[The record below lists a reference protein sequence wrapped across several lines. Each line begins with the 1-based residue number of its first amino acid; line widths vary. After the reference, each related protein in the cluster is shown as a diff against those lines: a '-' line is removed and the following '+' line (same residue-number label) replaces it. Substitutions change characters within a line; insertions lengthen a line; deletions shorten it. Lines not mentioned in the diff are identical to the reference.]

1 VFVAAMGVGAIC
13 SGLLAS
19 RLVHRAGEV
28 SGIIAGLVLFAV
40 AVAGIAAAPSMAV
53 VLVFAAVSGAG
64 LPLTIIGYLTLLQR
78 RTPQAIMGRASTAA
92 EVVLATPQAISLA
105 LGSLLVVVWDY
116 RVIFAVVAVVTALGA
131 LHIAFWL
138 RAHIA
143 EEWHRGAGGGDP
155 RSGLVGVGPVTPD

>member
-1 VFVAAMGVGAIC
+1 
-13 SGLLAS
+13 
-19 RLVHRAGEV
+19 
-28 SGIIAGLVLFAV
+28 
-40 AVAGIAAAPSMAV
+40 MAV
-53 VLVFAAVSGAG
+53 VLGFAAVSGAG

-116 RVIFAVVAVVTALGA
+116 RLIFAVVAVVTALGA

-138 RAHIA
+138 RDT
-143 EEWHRGAGGGDP
+143 HRGGVAP
-155 RSGLVGVGPVTPD
+155 RCRRSAIHGPGSSASRRPRPTNLHP